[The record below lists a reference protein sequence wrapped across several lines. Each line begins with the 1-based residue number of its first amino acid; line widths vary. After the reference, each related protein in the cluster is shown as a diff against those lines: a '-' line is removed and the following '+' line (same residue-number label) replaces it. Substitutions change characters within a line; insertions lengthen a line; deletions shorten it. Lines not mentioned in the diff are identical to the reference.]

1 MIKKHAL
8 IFLSLLF
15 IAAAFL
21 PLNSVAEK
29 WKPETLPMVFLQN
42 DHRFVCNPDGVL
54 SDSAVARADSTLYV
68 LYKQQGVQTVVAA
81 VKQLDG
87 DDPYE
92 FGMALARKYGIGN
105 KQSTGLIVILATE
118 DRSYQILTGRG
129 LEGTLPDAMVRRV
142 ENRIMVPLLKN
153 EDWDAAIVQT
163 VDALAKVIA
172 GDTSIVSDDEEDE
185 DFGVVMGLL
194 AAVFVGFIVLM
205 MLIGYASIKKCPKC
219 GKRAMQTVSKKRL
232 NRINSSTWL
241 VSKTGKCSKC
251 GPTMQTTEKENDN
264 INGSSGGPVIFGG
277 GGRGF
282 GGGGGGFSGGSFGGG
297 SFGGGGSGGRF

>member
-54 SDSAVARADSTLYV
+54 SDSA
-68 LYKQQGVQTVVAA
+68 
-81 VKQLDG
+81 
-87 DDPYE
+87 DPYE

-172 GDTSIVSDDEEDE
+172 GDTSIGSDDEEDE
-185 DFGVVMGLL
+185 DFGVVGGLL
-194 AAVFVGFIVLM
+194 AAVFVGCSGLM

-241 VSKTGKCSKC
+241 VSKTWKCSKC
-251 GPTMQTTEKENDN
+251 GHTMQTTEKENDN

>member
-1 MIKKHAL
+1 
-8 IFLSLLF
+8 
-15 IAAAFL
+15 
-21 PLNSVAEK
+21 
-29 WKPETLPMVFLQN
+29 MVFLQN

-54 SDSAVARADSTLYV
+54 SDSAVARADSILYT

-153 EDWDAAIVQT
+153 KDWDAAIVQT

-185 DFGVVMGLL
+185 DFGVVIGLL

-241 VSKTGKCSKC
+241 VSKTWKCSKC
-251 GPTMQTTEKENDN
+251 GHTMQTTEQENDN

-282 GGGGGGFSGGSFGGG
+282 GGGGGGFRGGSFGGG

>member
-1 MIKKHAL
+1 MKQRTHLLLSL
-8 IFLSLLF
+8 IFIF
-15 IAAAFL
+15 AAFL
-21 PLNSVAEK
+21 PLGSFAKK
-29 WKPETLPMVFLQN
+29 WTPETLPMVFLQN
-42 DHRFVCNPDGVL
+42 DHRFVCNPDAVL
-54 SDSAVARADSTLYV
+54 SDTAVARADSILYA
-68 LYKQQGVQTVVAA
+68 LYKQQGIQTVVAA

-142 ENRIMVPLLKN
+142 ENRIMVPLLKD
-153 EDWDAAIVQT
+153 EEWDAAIVQT
-163 VDALAKVIA
+163 VNALAKVIS
-172 GDTSIVSDDEEDE
+172 GDTSLVPEEDEEE

-241 VSKTGKCSKC
+241 VSKTWKCSKC
-251 GPTMQTTEKENDN
+251 GHTMQTTEQENDN

-282 GGGGGGFSGGSFGGG
+282 GGGGGGFRGGSFGGG

>member
-1 MIKKHAL
+1 MKQRTHLLLSL
-8 IFLSLLF
+8 IFIF
-15 IAAAFL
+15 AAFL
-21 PLNSVAEK
+21 PLGSFAKK
-29 WKPETLPMVFLQN
+29 WTPETLPMVFLQN
-42 DHRFVCNPDGVL
+42 DHRFVCNPDAVL
-54 SDSAVARADSTLYV
+54 SDTAVARADSILYA
-68 LYKQQGVQTVVAA
+68 LYKQQGIQTVVAA

-118 DRSYQILTGRG
+118 DRSFQILTGRG

-142 ENRIMVPLLKN
+142 ENRIMVPLLKD
-153 EDWDAAIVQT
+153 EEWDAAIVQT
-163 VDALAKVIA
+163 VNALAKVIS
-172 GDTSIVSDDEEDE
+172 GDTSLVPDEDEEE

-241 VSKTGKCSKC
+241 VSKTWKCSKC
-251 GPTMQTTEKENDN
+251 GHTMQTTEQENDN

-282 GGGGGGFSGGSFGGG
+282 GGGGGGFRGGSFGGG

>member
-1 MIKKHAL
+1 
-8 IFLSLLF
+8 
-15 IAAAFL
+15 
-21 PLNSVAEK
+21 
-29 WKPETLPMVFLQN
+29 MVFLQN

-54 SDSAVARADSTLYV
+54 SDSAVARADSILYT

-153 EDWDAAIVQT
+153 KDWDAAIVQT

-172 GDTSIVSDDEEDE
+172 GDTSIASDDEEDE
-185 DFGVVMGLL
+185 DLGVVLGLM
-194 AAVFVGFIVLM
+194 AAVFVGIILLM

-219 GKRAMQTVSKKRL
+219 GKRAMQVVRKQRL

-241 VSKTGKCSKC
+241 VSKTWKCSKC
-251 GPTMQTTEKENDN
+251 GHTMQATEKENDN

-282 GGGGGGFSGGSFGGG
+282 GGGGGGFHGGSFGGG

>member
-1 MIKKHAL
+1 
-8 IFLSLLF
+8 
-15 IAAAFL
+15 
-21 PLNSVAEK
+21 
-29 WKPETLPMVFLQN
+29 MVFLQN

-54 SDSAVARADSTLYV
+54 SDSAVARADSILYT

-142 ENRIMVPLLKN
+142 ENRIMVPLLKD
-153 EDWDAAIVQT
+153 EEWDAAIVQT
-163 VDALAKVIA
+163 VNALAKVIS
-172 GDTSIVSDDEEDE
+172 GDTSLVPDEDEEE

-205 MLIGYASIKKCPKC
+205 MLIGYASLKKCPKC

-241 VSKTGKCSKC
+241 VSKTWKCSKC
-251 GPTMQTTEKENDN
+251 GHTMQTTEQENDN
-264 INGSSGGPVIFGG
+264 INDSSGGPVIFGG

-282 GGGGGGFSGGSFGGG
+282 GGGGGGFRGGSFGGG

>member
-15 IAAAFL
+15 IVAAFL

-54 SDSAVARADSTLYV
+54 SDSAVARADSILYT

-118 DRSYQILTGRG
+118 DRAYQILTGRG

-153 EDWDAAIVQT
+153 KDWDAA
-163 VDALAKVIA
+163 
-172 GDTSIVSDDEEDE
+172 
-185 DFGVVMGLL
+185 
-194 AAVFVGFIVLM
+194 AV
-205 MLIGYASIKKCPKC
+205 
-219 GKRAMQTVSKKRL
+219 
-232 NRINSSTWL
+232 
-241 VSKTGKCSKC
+241 
-251 GPTMQTTEKENDN
+251 
-264 INGSSGGPVIFGG
+264 
-277 GGRGF
+277 
-282 GGGGGGFSGGSFGGG
+282 
-297 SFGGGGSGGRF
+297 

>member
-1 MIKKHAL
+1 MKQRTHLLLSL
-8 IFLSLLF
+8 IFIF
-15 IAAAFL
+15 AAFL
-21 PLNSVAEK
+21 PLGSFAKK
-29 WKPETLPMVFLQN
+29 WTPETLPMVFLQN
-42 DHRFVCNPDGVL
+42 DHRFVCNPDAVL
-54 SDSAVARADSTLYV
+54 SDSAVARADSILYA
-68 LYKQQGVQTVVAA
+68 LYKQQGIQTVVAA

-142 ENRIMVPLLKN
+142 ENRIMVPLLKD
-153 EDWDAAIVQT
+153 EEWDAAIVQT
-163 VDALAKVIA
+163 VNALAKVIS
-172 GDTSIVSDDEEDE
+172 GDTSLVPDEDEEE

-205 MLIGYASIKKCPKC
+205 MLIGYASLKKCPKC

-241 VSKTGKCSKC
+241 VSKTWKCSKC
-251 GPTMQTTEKENDN
+251 GHTMQTTEQENDN
-264 INGSSGGPVIFGG
+264 INDSSGGPVIFGG

-282 GGGGGGFSGGSFGGG
+282 GGGGGGFRGGSFGGG

>member
-1 MIKKHAL
+1 MKQRTHLMLSL
-8 IFLSLLF
+8 IFIF
-15 IAAAFL
+15 ATFL
-21 PLNSVAEK
+21 PLGSFAK
-29 WKPETLPMVFLQN
+29 ICTPETLPMLFLQN
-42 DHRFVCNPDGVL
+42 DHRFVCNPDAVL
-54 SDSAVARADSTLYV
+54 SDTAVARADSILYA
-68 LYKQQGVQTVVAA
+68 LYKQQGIQTVVAA

-105 KQSTGLIVILATE
+105 KQSTGLIAILATE

-142 ENRIMVPLLKN
+142 ENRIMVPLLKD
-153 EDWDAAIVQT
+153 EEWDAAIVQT
-163 VDALAKVIA
+163 VNALAKVIS
-172 GDTSIVSDDEEDE
+172 GDTSLVPDEDEEE

-205 MLIGYASIKKCPKC
+205 MIIGYASIKKCPKC

-241 VSKTGKCSKC
+241 VSKTWKCSKC
-251 GPTMQTTEKENDN
+251 GHTMQTTEQENDN

-282 GGGGGGFSGGSFGGG
+282 GGGGGGFRGGSFGGG

>member
-54 SDSAVARADSTLYV
+54 SDTAVARADSILYA

-105 KQSTGLIVILATE
+105 KQSTGLIVILAT
-118 DRSYQILTGRG
+118 
-129 LEGTLPDAMVRRV
+129 
-142 ENRIMVPLLKN
+142 
-153 EDWDAAIVQT
+153 
-163 VDALAKVIA
+163 
-172 GDTSIVSDDEEDE
+172 
-185 DFGVVMGLL
+185 
-194 AAVFVGFIVLM
+194 
-205 MLIGYASIKKCPKC
+205 
-219 GKRAMQTVSKKRL
+219 
-232 NRINSSTWL
+232 
-241 VSKTGKCSKC
+241 
-251 GPTMQTTEKENDN
+251 
-264 INGSSGGPVIFGG
+264 
-277 GGRGF
+277 
-282 GGGGGGFSGGSFGGG
+282 
-297 SFGGGGSGGRF
+297 